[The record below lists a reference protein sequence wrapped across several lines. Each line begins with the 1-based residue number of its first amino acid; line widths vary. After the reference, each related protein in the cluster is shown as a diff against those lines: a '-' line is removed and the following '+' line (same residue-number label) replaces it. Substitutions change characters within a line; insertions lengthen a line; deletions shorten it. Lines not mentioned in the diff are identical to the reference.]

1 MPRLLSLNIYQK
13 NYLDRSIPYI
23 SQLKPD
29 IICLQEVC
37 RDDFEKLLTTLQY
50 QGRFIP
56 TIDIN
61 QVTPTQFGLAIL
73 TSGEIMSHHASYY
86 GDQHES
92 LKVLTTSGVLVVTIS
107 FNDGE
112 TFSIAN
118 THGVWTQGG
127 RVTPYQ
133 LRAIDRL
140 LAGLGTIPKL
150 ILCGDFNAP
159 RGRQAWARIG
169 QIYTDNISSE
179 VTTTIDGAL
188 HRVGDLPHVVDGVF
202 STPHYTVKDVR
213 IISGLSDH
221 CAIVAEIG
229 ELNG

>member
-1 MPRLLSLNIYQK
+1 
-13 NYLDRSIPYI
+13 
-23 SQLKPD
+23 
-29 IICLQEVC
+29 
-37 RDDFEKLLTTLQY
+37 
-50 QGRFIP
+50 
-56 TIDIN
+56 
-61 QVTPTQFGLAIL
+61 
-73 TSGEIMSHHASYY
+73 MSHHSSYY
-86 GDQHES
+86 SDQHES
-92 LKVLTTSGVLVVTIS
+92 LKERTTSGVLVAAIS
-107 FNDGE
+107 FKDGE
-112 TFSIAN
+112 TFIIAN
-118 THGVWTQGG
+118 THGVWTQDG

-169 QIYTDNISSE
+169 QVYADNIPSE
-179 VTTTIDGAL
+179 VTTTIDGGL
-188 HRVGDLPHVVDGVF
+188 HRAGYLLHVVDGIF